1 MAEQFNAPRL
11 KALTDLPLI
20 GRGREIA
27 KLQKLAASST
37 PALVVGPSGV
47 GKTRILLE
55 LRKALISQGHPVL
68 YIRFEQPPHAF
79 LEQIARQLSLECKN
93 SSSIMLRGVLWKTL
107 EMKPHVL
114 LIDDLLEVTAPYY
127 RFLERILAAKGN
139 TVIGSA
145 IDAYAAGALRR
156 IFWHQESVVPLPTLK
171 KRDAAALIEQTIS
184 IFMSKAGQPDQFIP
198 SDFALRVAQA
208 ARGNPG
214 RIVEMCIRSADSAY
228 RAPDQHLRF
237 GAVVMDAITG
247 QMP

>member
-1 MAEQFNAPRL
+1 M
-11 KALTDLPLI
+11 
-20 GRGREIA
+20 
-27 KLQKLAASST
+27 
-37 PALVVGPSGV
+37 
-47 GKTRILLE
+47 LLE

-68 YIRFEQPPHAF
+68 DIRFEQPLHSF
-79 LEQIARQLSLECKN
+79 LVQIARQLSIECEN
-93 SSSIMLRGVLWKTL
+93 SSSIMLRGVLWKAL

-127 RFLERILAAKGN
+127 RFLERILAVKGN

-145 IDAYAAGALRR
+145 MDAYAVGALRR
-156 IFWHQESVVPLPTLK
+156 IFWNRESVVPLPNLK
-171 KRDAAALIEQTIS
+171 KRDAAALIEQAIL
-184 IFMSKAGQPDQFIP
+184 IFLSKARLPDQSIP
-198 SDFALRVAQA
+198 ADFALRLAQA

-237 GAVVMDAITG
+237 AAVVMDAITG

>member
-1 MAEQFNAPRL
+1 MPEQFNGARL

-20 GRGREIA
+20 GRSREIA
-27 KLQKLAASST
+27 KLQKLAASGT
-37 PALVVGPSGV
+37 PALIVGPPGA
-47 GKTRILLE
+47 GKTRMLLE
-55 LRKALISQGHPVL
+55 LRKALISQGHKVL
-68 YIRFEQPPHAF
+68 DIRFEQPPHAF
-79 LEQIARQLSLECKN
+79 LEQIARQLAIDCEN
-93 SSSIMLRGVLWKTL
+93 SSSIVLRGVLWKTL

-139 TVIGSA
+139 TVIGSGV
-145 IDAYAAGALRR
+145 DAYAVGALRR
-156 IFWHQESVVPLPTLK
+156 LFWNHESVVSLPTLK
-171 KRDAAALIEQTIS
+171 KRDAAALIEHAIS
-184 IFMSKAGQPDQFIP
+184 TFLPKAGLPEQSMP
-198 SDFALRVAQA
+198 SDFALRLAQA